1 MKHFSTLQSRL
12 LVDPGDLLAKCFSRQ
27 MLTKKQYCHI
37 RDIAPSKQGDYIL
50 IAISTTPENFSKFLT
65 ILHSHENDLY
75 ADVLKD
81 LDTILSA

>member
-1 MKHFSTLQSRL
+1 
-12 LVDPGDLLAKCFSRQ
+12 
-27 MLTKKQYCHI
+27 MLTEKQYCHI

-75 ADVLKD
+75 SDMLVD
-81 LDTILSA
+81 LDTILTA